1 MISILGLCLWA
12 AATFVGSFMTNFWTF
27 LFFRALVGIGEA
39 SYSTIAPAI
48 IADLYTKD
56 SRSRVLAFFYF
67 AIPVGTGLGYVLG
80 SSVAAEASDWRWGLR
95 VTPFMGLVALL
106 LIVFFMIDP
115 ERGLSEKSHLRPSSP
130 IVDLIALGKN
140 KSFVLSTVGFTCV
153 TFTAGCLMWWGPEF
167 AYLGKIIITFLVKS
181 RRYV

>member
-1 MISILGLCLWA
+1 
-12 AATFVGSFMTNFWTF
+12 MTNFWTF

-167 AYLGKIIITFLVKS
+167 AYLGEIIFTFLVKS
-181 RRYV
+181 RRYETF